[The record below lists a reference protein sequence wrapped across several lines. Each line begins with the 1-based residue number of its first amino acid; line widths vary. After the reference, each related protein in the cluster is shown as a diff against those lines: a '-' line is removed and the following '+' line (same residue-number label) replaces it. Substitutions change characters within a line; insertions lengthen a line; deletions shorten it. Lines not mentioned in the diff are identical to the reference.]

1 MLYGVTLRARRVRQ
15 LLTGSPR
22 AQVAAGGVVAVLVA
36 GVAVGIG
43 ALHGD
48 GSAPALASTAG
59 ETRDAR
65 TGPQSARRPPAP
77 VTEQPAA
84 PAQRI
89 GEAPPPT
96 AEPAPGE
103 LAGGAVAPVEV
114 TRPAA
119 PTAPVAPTTKKPA
132 TKPVTYDAI
141 AGLGCT
147 GKGTSYRNYGW
158 FKNGSAGWYTLGQGS
173 THEGGCDGRFDDM
186 PMSGDPH
193 RDTPSQ
199 AMVYGFQI
207 GPAEQLC
214 DLYVFVPTS
223 PSQRDVIAV
232 PAHLAVITGT
242 TIDAPL
248 YGSPGP
254 DKYLNQRD
262 HHSTWLSLGRFPV
275 GNGAIGIKVTNR
287 GYADGYDV
295 TYPHVAG
302 GAARARCTAA

>member
-1 MLYGVTLRARRVRQ
+1 MFYGVTLRARRARQ
-15 LLTGSPR
+15 LFTGSPR
-22 AQVAAGGVVAVLVA
+22 AQIVAGAVVAVLVA

-43 ALHGD
+43 ALHG
-48 GSAPALASTAG
+48 GGPAPALASIAG

-65 TGPQSARRPPAP
+65 PGPGSAGRPPVP
-77 VTEQPAA
+77 VAGPPAA
-84 PAQRI
+84 PAQRV

-96 AEPAPGE
+96 AEPAPGD
-103 LAGGAVAPVEV
+103 LADGAVAPAEV
-114 TRPAA
+114 TRPVAPPTPAA
-119 PTAPVAPTTKKPA
+119 PTVKKPA
-132 TKPVTYDAI
+132 PKPVTYDAI

-147 GKGTSYRNYGW
+147 GEGTSYRNYGW

-173 THEGGCDGRFDDM
+173 TREGGCDGRFDDM

-193 RDTPSQ
+193 RDAPGQ
-199 AMVYGFQI
+199 AMVYGFRI
-207 GPAEQLC
+207 GSADQLC

-223 PSQRDVIAV
+223 PSPRDVIAV

-248 YGSPGP
+248 YSSPAP
-254 DKYLNQRD
+254 DKYLDQRD

-287 GYADGYDV
+287 GYSDGYDV